1 MRFYPSQFTDGLSEG
16 MFAKEFD
23 DIREL
28 VVMVMSYYAPML
40 KGKQG
45 ESYLF
50 SQNVWQI
57 V

>member
-28 VVMVMSYYAPML
+28 VVMVMSYYTPML